1 MMIVNNSYTPCSR
14 KFVWFLRCNFSKI
27 GLIHLELQAFKGL
40 HLTLKLIF
48 AWNQP
53 TIPAVGFM
61 ILEHR
66 HPYLSYIN
74 VIGTSKVPFSF
85 IQCWIYVWA
94 NRAIAQ
100 GPESFWGGGLEQRQD
115 VQRVTLLHWWSYC
128 KIPGKTIIQC
138 HLQKPL
144 LQDNEY
150 WSWIPPSVGQ
160 SITGASQMVP

>member
-1 MMIVNNSYTPCSR
+1 MIVNNSYTPCSR

-66 HPYLSYIN
+66 HPYLLYIN

-100 GPESFWGGGLEQRQD
+100 DLERWGGGAGTKTRCTACDITALVIILQD
-115 VQRVTLLHWWSYC
+115 SR
-128 KIPGKTIIQC
+128 KTIIQC
-138 HLQKPL
+138 HLKKPL
-144 LQDNEY
+144 
-150 WSWIPPSVGQ
+150 
-160 SITGASQMVP
+160 